1 MDIPITGIVIMVWN
15 EVFFKIRVYFDG
27 LLSRMKVFWEYSQRI
42 NTYIDVI
49 VEVIEAQSSVSIY
62 FCIEEEFIEFW

>member
-49 VEVIEAQSSVSIY
+49 VEVIEAQSSVS
-62 FCIEEEFIEFW
+62 F